1 MAVDIQ
7 LPRPLPKSD
16 PNRDWSGPEGID
28 PSTLYELFRQS
39 TNSYGDQLAW
49 GYIPSEGMPRIH
61 LTYNEFGMVTESL
74 RSALKEFGINTG
86 DRVAMILDNC
96 IEWAAAAYA
105 ANGLGAAYTGMYTH
119 QHGAEWAYILG
130 DSQPSILI
138 LRDSGILDRLIEH
151 MPAHAASWPAAGVI
165 LLGDDGP
172 NNSPP
177 EGVPVR
183 NWTAVIQHGSTLGN
197 AGPHPEDPHALAT
210 LIYTSGTTGDPK
222 GVMLSNWNILHN
234 LIAMRGRFDIEAKD
248 RTASFLPWAHSFG
261 QMGDLHFMIYSGVH
275 INLISNVLKIAEECQ
290 EIKPHALFAVPRVW
304 NKLYGKV
311 MAGLAASPIK
321 KRLGALAFRK
331 AKARIA
337 KDGRDC
343 IAIQPKGFLD
353 KKLDKLV
360 MGKVR
365 GRFGGQMRF
374 CISGGA
380 ALSPEVAL
388 FIQCVGFSMYEGYGL
403 TETSPLIS
411 LNGWEDDKHCILGSV
426 GRPIPGVRAEI
437 DQDAWD
443 DPDSDDGEI
452 LCYGP
457 NVMLGYWNKP
467 EATAE
472 VMTADGGFRTGDLGR
487 LNDGFIHITGRVK
500 EQFKLENGKYVA
512 PSPLEEALKL
522 SALVEQCCVDGRSK
536 IKTVT
541 LVHPNE
547 DALRAGLKS
556 AGVSTDGSFADLCK
570 RADVRDWVLTALKE
584 EIMVPN
590 WKGFEISGGV
600 ILDAEEW
607 STDNKLLTP
616 SLKVKRSA
624 LLNRHGVDMESMR

>member
-1 MAVDIQ
+1 MPTDVK
-7 LPRPLPKSD
+7 LSRPLPKID
-16 PNRDWSGPEGID
+16 PNRDWSGPGGDE
-28 PSTLYELFRQS
+28 PRTLYEIFRQS
-39 TNSYGDQLAW
+39 VFSYGPQRAW
-49 GYIPSEGMPRIH
+49 GFIPGEGMPRIH
-61 LTYNEFGMVTESL
+61 LTYDEFGAVTESL
-74 RSALKEFGINTG
+74 RSALKDYGVSTG

-96 IEWAAAAYA
+96 VEWAAASYA
-105 ANGLGAAYTGMYTH
+105 ANGIGAAYTGMYTH

-138 LRDSGILDRLIEH
+138 LRDSGILDRLVEH
-151 MPAHAASWPAAGVI
+151 MPGHAASWPEAGVI
-165 LLGDDGP
+165 LLGDDGA
-172 NNSPP
+172 NNAPP

-183 NWTAVIQHGSTLGN
+183 NWSEVIQHGSTLDD
-197 AGPHPEDPHALAT
+197 AGPHPVDPHALAT

-234 LIAMRGRFDIEAKD
+234 LLAMEGRFPIASGD

-261 QMGDLHFMIYSGVH
+261 QMGDLHFMIRGGVH
-275 INLISNVLKIAEECQ
+275 INLISDMLKIAEECQ
-290 EIKPHALFAVPRVW
+290 VIKPHALFAVPRVW

-321 KRLGALAFRK
+321 KRLGAMAFKK
-331 AKARIA
+331 ARARIA

-343 IAIQPKGFLD
+343 VAVPPKGFLD
-353 KKLDKLV
+353 KKLDKIV

-365 GRFGGQMRF
+365 ARFGGQMRF

-380 ALSPEVAL
+380 ALSPEVAS
-388 FIQCVGFSMYEGYGL
+388 FIQCVGFSMFEGYGL

-411 LNGWEDDKHCILGSV
+411 LNGWEDDHPCMLGSV
-426 GRPIPGVRAEI
+426 GRPVPGVTVEI

-443 DPDSDDGEI
+443 DPDSTDGEI
-452 LCYGP
+452 VCFGP
-457 NVMLGYWNKP
+457 NIMMGYWNKP

-472 VMTADGGFRTGDLGR
+472 VMTENGGFRTGDLGR
-487 LNDGFIHITGRVK
+487 IENGFILITGRVK

-512 PSPLEEALKL
+512 PSPLEESLKL

-584 EIMVPN
+584 EIMAPN